1 MSMGINTI
9 LTFLTE
15 CFTRSE
21 SYNQPSKQA
30 LSDMVNESLNDESV
44 EGMVVFTIRGGN
56 INYLAGDFVNTQPV
70 AKILGFLY
78 SATSIGEVVE
88 DLLTHGNFSGDR
100 QAFMQAFNTESGYG
114 GVITPDDAFMAMC
127 ERGIK
132 T

>member
-1 MSMGINTI
+1 MGINTI

-15 CFTRSE
+15 CFTKSE
-21 SYNQPSKQA
+21 NYDNQSKQS
-30 LSDMVNESLNDESV
+30 LSDMVNQSLNDESV
-44 EGMVVFTIRGGN
+44 EGMVVFTLRNGN
-56 INYLAGDFVNTQPV
+56 INYLAGDFANTQPV

-78 SATSIGEVVE
+78 AATSVGDIVE
-88 DLLTHGNFSGDR
+88 DLLTHGNYSGDR